1 MQICEADQPT
11 LDFIFRP
18 PTGLTHNH
26 QSISIIIP
34 IIPVFLSLMCK
45 SEKIFIQKVWYGK
58 GMGHHQQH
66 RWKYCLIRVLTF
78 QSDRPLLLQWTGI
91 PRAIVSSYP
100 RRRHVILTKYIESK
114 TPWSHEEEI
123 FRHQYRSFWHNK
135 ISFALLQFRI
145 SRIALTLT
153 ISTFRIRRVRRQK
166 AFFLEGW
173 GVLVIN
179 LEII

>member
-1 MQICEADQPT
+1 M
-11 LDFIFRP
+11 LRP
-18 PTGLTHNH
+18 PTGSTHNH
-26 QSISIIIP
+26 QIISIIIP

-45 SEKIFIQKVWYGK
+45 SQKIFIQKVWYGK

-78 QSDRPLLLQWTGI
+78 QSDRPLLPQWTGI

-153 ISTFRIRRVRRQK
+153 ISTFRIRRVRGQK
-166 AFFLEGW
+166 AFFWKAGGCWLSIW
-173 GVLVIN
+173 K
-179 LEII
+179 